1 MVRRCPECK
10 VRTHRDGGSC
20 NTKDCGYYRNP
31 RRGGPGL
38 NHELKSTLGK
48 DLTCHVA
55 DWVGGGFIL
64 SSLHRHDIRV
74 GIASGMYIRQQWP
87 IVAAPL
93 RLEILCVLSLSNWR
107 WTTKKLLELLEPRVL
122 EYARS
127 QPLARAQ
134 IWREVWD
141 AMEFEMDD
149 RYVVTLHAPQA
160 KLKLVSQWQ
169 LRQLYRE
176 GSFRD
181 ARGNSRGNYSSWNVL
196 VNQWSRRHASKE
208 FFILQKSLRDG
219 SLWRACHQLAAKFEG
234 CRQASYSAVSGAM
247 NDNGVALWMTN
258 RCSCARCAQVQA
270 VNRCFL

>member
-10 VRTHRDGGSC
+10 MRTHRDDGSC
-20 NTKDCGYYRNP
+20 NTKDCGYYRNPRGP

-127 QPLARAQ
+127 QPLARAL
-134 IWREVWD
+134 IWQELWD
-141 AMEFEMDD
+141 AMESEMNG
-149 RYVVTLHAPQA
+149 RCVLALPASQA
-160 KLKLVSQWQ
+160 KLVSRWQ
-169 LRQLYRE
+169 HRKFYRK
-176 GSFRD
+176 
-181 ARGNSRGNYSSWNVL
+181 GNSTAGESSCGSVL
-196 VNQWSRRHASKE
+196 VNHVSRRSVSKE
-208 FFILQKSLRDG
+208 FYILNKSLRDG
-219 SLWRACHQLAAKFEG
+219 SLWHACIQLAFKFDG
-234 CRQASYSAVSGAM
+234 GRQASYRAVSDAM
-247 NDNGVALWMTN
+247 NDNGVTLWMSQPT
-258 RCSCARCAQVQA
+258 SCARFAQVQV

>member
-10 VRTHRDGGSC
+10 MRTHRDDGSC

-87 IVAAPL
+87 MIATPL
-93 RLEILCVLSLSNWR
+93 RLEILCVLSLCGWR

-134 IWREVWD
+134 IWQEVWD
-141 AMEFEMDD
+141 AVEFEIGDMF
-149 RYVVTLHAPQA
+149 VVTLHASQA
-160 KLKLVSQWQ
+160 KLVSKWQ

-176 GSFRD
+176 GSLRD
-181 ARGNSRGNYSSWNVL
+181 TQNARGQSSSWNVL
-196 VNQWSRRHASKE
+196 VDQWSRRSASKE
-208 FFILQKSLRDG
+208 FSILKISLRDG
-219 SLWRACHQLAAKFEG
+219 SLWRACHQLAERFEG
-234 CRQASYSAVSGAM
+234 CSQASYSAVSDAM
-247 NDNGVALWMTN
+247 NVNGVAFWMTN
-258 RCSCARCAQVQA
+258 RCRCARCAQVQA